1 MNFTNRDDLGI
12 YFKKAIE
19 RESSLEITELKNEI
33 NSMTKDAK
41 DLFEKELEEEKID
54 MLASRARDIYKQH
67 QEELSVKQRNL
78 DLLVMKKRMELIDE
92 LFNNLALEIEKF
104 RDTPVYAKWFNKKL
118 STYQVKDFD
127 AIEVNE
133 KDLSLVPKTLK
144 AIINP
149 KIKAGFILHSKHL
162 SAIVTETISSNLED
176 ARKHFYSTAKW
187 FSE

>member
-1 MNFTNRDDLGI
+1 MNFTNRDELGI

-33 NSMTKDAK
+33 KGMTKDAR

-54 MLASRARDIYKQH
+54 VLASKAREIYKQH

-78 DLLVMKKRMELIDE
+78 DLLVMKKRMQLIDE
-92 LFNNLALEIEKF
+92 LFENLALEIQKF
-104 RDTPVYAKWFNKKL
+104 RDTKTYSKWFNKKL
-118 STYQVKDFD
+118 GSYHINDFD
-127 AIEVNE
+127 VIEVNE
-133 KDLSLVPKTLK
+133 KDIDLAPKALK
-144 AIINP
+144 VMINP
-149 KIKAGFILHSKHL
+149 KIKAGFILHSKNL

-176 ARKHFYSTAKW
+176 ARKHFYRTAKW